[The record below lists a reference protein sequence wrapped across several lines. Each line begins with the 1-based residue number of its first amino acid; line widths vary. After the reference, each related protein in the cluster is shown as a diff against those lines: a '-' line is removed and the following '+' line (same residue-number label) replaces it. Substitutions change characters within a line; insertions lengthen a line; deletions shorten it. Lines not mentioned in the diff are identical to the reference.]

1 MIAARRL
8 TFNSVLRRVLEL
20 ASNRASRCQLFEALS
35 SVLSTL
41 SYLERKTEPR
51 VSKPTIPNALMLD
64 SRQVAERKPTV
75 IPNMF
80 RTNQIDSDLL
90 SAYTSR
96 TGETLAALA
105 ERPLFLVFLRHFGCT
120 FCREAVADLAE
131 KRQSIEAKGTPLA
144 FVHLGTE
151 AKAQWFFKPYGM
163 LDVPRFGDPDGR
175 LYEAFGLLRA
185 ELRQYLNSESILR
198 MLGAMLRGHFVG
210 FPAGDIERMPG
221 AFLIDRG
228 RIQKSFRHKLVSD
241 RPDYLALAT
250 PN

>member
-1 MIAARRL
+1 ML
-8 TFNSVLRRVLEL
+8 SSLSVVDRMPMVIPSVFR
-20 ASNRASRCQLFEALS
+20 SNRIDPALLAAYS
-35 SVLSTL
+35 S
-41 SYLERKTEPR
+41 
-51 VSKPTIPNALMLD
+51 
-64 SRQVAERKPTV
+64 Q
-75 IPNMF
+75 
-80 RTNQIDSDLL
+80 
-90 SAYTSR
+90 
-96 TGETLAALA
+96 TGQTLATQA

-131 KRQSIEAKGTPLA
+131 KRHTIEGKGVPLA

-151 AKAQWFFKPYGM
+151 EKAQWFFKPYGM
-163 LDVPRFGDPDGR
+163 LDVPRFSDPDGR

-198 MLGAMLRGHFVG
+198 MLSAWLRGHFVG

-228 RIQKSFRHKLVSD
+228 EIQKAFRHKLVSD

-250 PN
+250 PS